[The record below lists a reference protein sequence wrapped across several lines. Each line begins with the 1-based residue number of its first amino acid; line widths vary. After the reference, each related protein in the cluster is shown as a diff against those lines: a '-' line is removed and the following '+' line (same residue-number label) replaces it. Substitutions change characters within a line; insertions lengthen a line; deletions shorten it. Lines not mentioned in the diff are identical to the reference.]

1 MLDAD
6 FFHRWMTA
14 TAASVDREAQR
25 LTDLDSAIGD
35 ADHGSN
41 LQRGFSAVRA
51 TLEQEAPDTPGG
63 VLTLAGRQLISTV
76 GGASGPLYGTLLRR
90 TGKALADASEVSEEQ
105 LAEALRAGVDGVM
118 KLGGAA
124 PGDKTMVDALVP
136 AVEALGEGF
145 AAARAAADRGAEATT
160 PLQARKGRASY
171 LGERSIGHQDPG
183 ATSSALLIAA
193 LAETAGT
200 TGATGATESGRTVG
214 TGRTSGASGTA
225 EGAEG

>member
-6 FFHRWMTA
+6 FFRRWMTVA
-14 TAASVDREAQR
+14 AASVDREAER
-25 LTDLDSAIGD
+25 LTALDSAIGD

-41 LQRGFSAVRA
+41 LQRGFTAVRA
-51 TLEQEAPDTPGG
+51 TLEKESPETPGQ

-90 TGKALADASEVSEEQ
+90 AGKALGDAAEVDEAQ

-118 KLGGAA
+118 ALGGAA
-124 PGDKTMVDALVP
+124 PGDKTMIDALAPAVDALP
-136 AVEALGEGF
+136 DGF
-145 AAARAAADRGAEATT
+145 AAARAAAEEGAVATT

-193 LAETAGT
+193 LEEAA
-200 TGATGATESGRTVG
+200 
-214 TGRTSGASGTA
+214 SGA
-225 EGAEG
+225 

>member
-6 FFHRWMTA
+6 FFRRWMTA
-14 TAASVDREAQR
+14 AAASVDREAER
-25 LTDLDSAIGD
+25 LTALDSPIGD

-41 LQRGFSAVRA
+41 LQRGFAAVRA
-51 TLEQEAPDTPGG
+51 ALEKEEPDTPGA
-63 VLTLAGRQLISTV
+63 VLILAGRQLISKV

-90 TGKALADASEVSEEQ
+90 TGKALGDAAEVSEEQ

-118 KLGGAA
+118 ALGGAA

-136 AVEALGEGF
+136 AVDALGDGF
-145 AAARAAADRGAEATT
+145 AAARAAAEEGAEATT
-160 PLQARKGRASY
+160 PLLARKGRASY

-193 LAETAGT
+193 LAEA
-200 TGATGATESGRTVG
+200 AA
-214 TGRTSGASGTA
+214 A
-225 EGAEG
+225 EA

>member
-6 FFHRWMTA
+6 FFRRWMTA
-14 TAASVDREAQR
+14 TAASVNREADR
-25 LTDLDSAIGD
+25 LTALDSPIGD

-41 LQRGFSAVRA
+41 LQRGFTAVTA
-51 TLEQEAPDTPGG
+51 ALEKEAPDTPGG
-63 VLTLAGRQLISTV
+63 ILTLAGRQLISTV

-90 TGKALADASEVSEEQ
+90 AGKTLGDAAEVSEEQ

-136 AVEALGEGF
+136 AVEALGDGF
-145 AAARAAADRGAEATT
+145 AAARSAAEDGAGATT

-193 LAETAGT
+193 LVTA
-200 TGATGATESGRTVG
+200 
-214 TGRTSGASGTA
+214 A